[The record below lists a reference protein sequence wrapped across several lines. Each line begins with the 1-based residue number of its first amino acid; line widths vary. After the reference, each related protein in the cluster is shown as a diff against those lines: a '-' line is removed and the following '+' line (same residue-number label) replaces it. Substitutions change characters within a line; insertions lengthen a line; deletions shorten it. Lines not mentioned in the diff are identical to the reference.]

1 MTTLLLSKQRKEKV
15 TFAAGV
21 KFLLRITGLSR
32 LPVENLS
39 NMKREKIREFF
50 NVFYTTIVLYGF
62 LYDRYL
68 LFRIAIVPHNPF
80 PPAIKAN
87 PSSLTFNSEKAMTH
101 VKQLTKPLALVLI
114 LAMTSF
120 TWGCTTTTGA
130 GRGAGI
136 GAASGA
142 VIGGIIGS
150 QTGSWG
156 KGALLGAV
164 IGGAAGALIGDY
176 MDAQAEEIDNQVDG
190 ATVERVGEGIRVV
203 FDTGLLFT
211 TGSSTLTSTSRYNIQ
226 KLANILN
233 KYYDTDL
240 VIEGH
245 TDSQGS
251 EYSNQVL
258 SEKRA
263 ESVAS
268 LLRAYGVSGSRISTV
283 GFGETRPVASNET
296 AAGRRLNRRVEVLI
310 YANDSLKNQAETGE
324 LRM

>member
-1 MTTLLLSKQRKEKV
+1 MKQV
-15 TFAAGV
+15 T
-21 KFLLRITGLSR
+21 
-32 LPVENLS
+32 
-39 NMKREKIREFF
+39 
-50 NVFYTTIVLYGF
+50 
-62 LYDRYL
+62 
-68 LFRIAIVPHNPF
+68 
-80 PPAIKAN
+80 
-87 PSSLTFNSEKAMTH
+87 
-101 VKQLTKPLALVLI
+101 QLTKPLALVLI
-114 LAMTSF
+114 LAMTTV

-142 VIGGIIGS
+142 VLGGIIGS

-156 KGALLGAV
+156 KGAILGAV

-176 MDAQAEEIDNQVDG
+176 MDAQAEEIDNQVEG

-203 FDTGLLFT
+203 FDTGLLFS

-226 KLANILN
+226 KLAGILN
-233 KYYDTDL
+233 KYDDTNI

-251 EYSNQVL
+251 EASNQVL

-263 ESVAS
+263 ESVAT
-268 LLRAYGVSGSRISTV
+268 LLRTYNVSSSRISTV
-283 GFGETRPVASNET
+283 GYGETKPVASNET
-296 AAGRRLNRRVEVLI
+296 ASGRRLNRRVEVLI
-310 YANDSLKNQAETGE
+310 YANDDLIDQAETGE

>member
-1 MTTLLLSKQRKEKV
+1 MGVIRTFILVFLTLN
-15 TFAAGV
+15 F
-21 KFLLRITGLSR
+21 
-32 LPVENLS
+32 
-39 NMKREKIREFF
+39 
-50 NVFYTTIVLYGF
+50 
-62 LYDRYL
+62 
-68 LFRIAIVPHNPF
+68 
-80 PPAIKAN
+80 
-87 PSSLTFNSEKAMTH
+87 EKAMRKVT
-101 VKQLTKPLALVLI
+101 QLTKPLALVLI
-114 LAMTSF
+114 LAMTTV

-142 VIGGIIGS
+142 VLGGIIGS

-176 MDAQAEEIDNQVDG
+176 MDAQAEEIDNQVEG
-190 ATVERVGEGIRVV
+190 AMVERVGEGIRVV

-233 KYYDTDL
+233 KYDDTNI

-251 EYSNQVL
+251 ESYNQQL
-258 SEKRA
+258 SEQRA

-268 LLRAYGVSGSRISTV
+268 LLRAYNVSSARVSTV

-296 AAGRRLNRRVEVLI
+296 ASGRRLNRRVEVLI
-310 YANDSLKNQAETGE
+310 YANDNLIDQAETGE